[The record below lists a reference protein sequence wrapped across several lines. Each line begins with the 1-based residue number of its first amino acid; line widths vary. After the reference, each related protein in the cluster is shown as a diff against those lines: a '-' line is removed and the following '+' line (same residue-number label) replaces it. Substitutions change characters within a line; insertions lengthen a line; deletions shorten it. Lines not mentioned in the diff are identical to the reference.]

1 MLSFIAYIFKIIIS
15 IFMGFLIG
23 HDFKSENKSEIVLST
38 SFLSFST
45 ALFTG
50 VVVNLTQFKESFL
63 SGFLIFGIFYILR
76 NYISDFNNEDK
87 SRLIFSLIIGFM
99 IGFGYLFHA
108 ILATVIFI
116 YIYYNINIFINLLS
130 KNIDTEK
137 NINVDDEK

>member
-1 MLSFIAYIFKIIIS
+1 
-15 IFMGFLIG
+15 MGFLIG

-50 VVVNLTQFKESFL
+50 VVVSLTQFKESFL

-116 YIYYNINIFINLLS
+116 YIYDNINIFVNLLS
-130 KNIDTEK
+130 KNIDNDK

>member
-1 MLSFIAYIFKIIIS
+1 
-15 IFMGFLIG
+15 MGFLIG

-116 YIYYNINIFINLLS
+116 YIYYNINIFVNLLS
-130 KNIDTEK
+130 RNIDTEK